1 MIMMN
6 VILPLTMRN
15 IQASY
20 QMLFIVFY
28 LLHMNIFET
37 RARASPT
44 RPVDSLGIV
53 QWKLLQ
59 CEGAPEE
66 KEKH

>member
-28 LLHMNIFET
+28 LLHMNIFL
-37 RARASPT
+37 RQGPGPVKLAKGQPNPT
-44 RPVDSLGIV
+44 RGQSRHCSMEI
-53 QWKLLQ
+53 
-59 CEGAPEE
+59 AAM
-66 KEKH
+66 